1 VKEVKDVMWTSILLW
16 AVAIALGLM
25 WLMRRNANRRNAKH

>member
-1 VKEVKDVMWTSILLW
+1 MWTSILLW